1 MYFLKQIISFAK
13 QFLTGN
19 FVMYTC
25 YFKQFYHQTSL
36 LQKDLMRSRVKWL
49 ILIWQV
55 LFAVVVASVVSLQAT
70 GPKTTCGWP
79 IGSLSFSNVKLQ

>member
-1 MYFLKQIISFAK
+1 
-13 QFLTGN
+13 
-19 FVMYTC
+19 MYTC
-25 YFKQFYHQTSL
+25 YFKQFYHKTSL

-55 LFAVVVASVVSLQAT
+55 LFAVVVASGVSLQAT

-79 IGSLSFSNVKLQ
+79 IG